1 MASSAM
7 RNAAWVIG
15 GFFTLGSVACGG
27 GASGTGAKSA
37 SSGGWANESTAAGP
51 PMAMAMPPGSDG
63 SPGRS
68 AKSDSPSSAPRSVAR
83 DSAASAPSS
92 AGAFSD
98 SGARLPSER
107 RERPG
112 LGTEWGESRSS
123 RIREM
128 SFERDSSDPTSVLA
142 VHYNDRDGVKAL
154 ASFRDAR
161 PIPAGG
167 VTALGG
173 AVRVTLES
181 EQGEP
186 LQASRVADRTV
197 VLGRAGE
204 RYTIVMTNR
213 TGRRFEAVA
222 SVDGLDVMTG
232 RPASFDQR
240 GYILLPFAT
249 VRIEGFRQSERA
261 VAAFR
266 FSKVADSYAAQT
278 GSARNVGVIGVAFF
292 RERNDTPWSEGDVDF
307 RDTASPFPNEPNRF
321 AQPPR

>member
-1 MASSAM
+1 MASLAM

-15 GFFTLGSVACGG
+15 GFLTLGSVACGG
-27 GASGTGAKSA
+27 GASGTGGAKSPGPSA
-37 SSGGWANESTAAGP
+37 GGWANESTAAAP
-51 PMAMAMPPGSDG
+51 PTQPGSHGSADG
-63 SPGRS
+63 S
-68 AKSDSPSSAPRSVAR
+68 AKADSPSSAPRSVAR
-83 DSAASAPSS
+83 DSAASAPST
-92 AGAFSD
+92 AGALSD
-98 SGARLPSER
+98 SGSRLSER

-128 SFERDSSDPTSVLA
+128 SFERDSSDPPSVLA
-142 VHYNDRDGVKAL
+142 LHYNDRDGVKAL

-161 PIPAGG
+161 PLPAGG

-173 AVRVTLES
+173 AVRVTLEG

-292 RERNDTPWSEGDVDF
+292 RERNDTPWPEGEVDF

>member
-1 MASSAM
+1 MASSVM
-7 RNAAWVIG
+7 RNAAWVMG
-15 GFFTLGSVACGG
+15 GFLTLGSVACGG
-27 GASGTGAKSA
+27 GAASTSAKSPA
-37 SSGGWANESTAAGP
+37 GSGWANESTAAAP
-51 PMAMAMPPGSDG
+51 PMAAQPGSQ
-63 SPGRS
+63 SAQS
-68 AKSDSPSSAPRSVAR
+68 FAKSDSPSSEPRSVSR
-83 DSAASAPSS
+83 DSAA
-92 AGAFSD
+92 GALSE
-98 SGARLPSER
+98 SGARPPSER

-142 VHYNDRDGVKAL
+142 LHYNDRDGVKAL

-173 AVRVTLES
+173 AVRVTLEG
-181 EQGEP
+181 EQGES

-266 FSKVADSYAAQT
+266 FSKVADSYAAQS

-292 RERNDTPWSEGDVDF
+292 RERNDTPWSEGEVDF